1 MTILIAEAMPLSFH
15 IQLVELAWLINETK
29 TLGHLP
35 TEDPKHTLVGY
46 FVRSWELCA
55 WSCVEKWMLHGF
67 EIIRENVYMWFACHH
82 FLVVN
87 GHLTWSSH
95 FLQFESWYWLVPLR
109 NAWFFFFFKWFTWFC
124 SLYFLKKNLPLS
136 LLSKKF
142 IWKSLTRS
150 QQTYLILGGMKVW
163 KFKRMKRISVFS
175 YSFHSF
181 PFKLS
186 NKRMKWIL
194 KK

>member
-29 TLGHLP
+29 ILGHLP

-109 NAWFFFFFKWFTWFC
+109 NAWFFFFFLNDLHDFALFIFWKKICPF
-124 SLYFLKKNLPLS
+124 LYYQKNL
-136 LLSKKF
+136 F
-142 IWKSLTRS
+142 ENHW
-150 QQTYLILGGMKVW
+150 LG
-163 KFKRMKRISVFS
+163 R
-175 YSFHSF
+175 
-181 PFKLS
+181 
-186 NKRMKWIL
+186 NKPT
-194 KK
+194 